1 MWYFKPAV
9 DKIRDGHSVGT
20 VDKIAGI
27 EVKKSENRAIFKAF
41 FFVLKKVN
49 RQFSISV
56 HFSSFP
62 PIFRALFTWKIE
74 NLNLFF
80 I

>member
-1 MWYFKPAV
+1 MWYFKPVV

-20 VDKIAGI
+20 VDKIAGT
-27 EVKKSENRAIFKAF
+27 EVKNSENRAIFKAF
-41 FFVLKKVN
+41 FSFLKKVN

-62 PIFRALFTWKIE
+62 PIFGALFT
-74 NLNLFF
+74 
-80 I
+80 